1 MSNFF
6 SQETCDRCGGS
17 LTGGRMMSKFN
28 TDCLCMNCI
37 RKEKQ
42 HPDYQKAAMAELEAV
57 RRGNYNFP
65 GIGYPG

>member
-6 SQETCDRCGGS
+6 AQETCDRCGGS
-17 LTGGRMMSKFN
+17 LAGGRMMSRFN
-28 TDCLCMNCI
+28 EDCLCMNCI
-37 RKEKQ
+37 SKEKQ
-42 HPDYQKAAMAELEAV
+42 HPDYKKAAQAELEAV